1 MNMVSRKD
9 LLSGSSM
16 VWTEDNRGRYDR
28 RDQRYPSDL
37 TNEEWAILE
46 PLLPVARGIGRPRRH
61 SLREIM
67 NGIRYVLRYGIPWDA
82 MPKDLPPSSICYD
95 YWRLLS
101 DGGHMERINHHLV
114 MMDREKAGR
123 DASPTLAIIDA
134 QSVKCDAPQ
143 GERGYDAGKKVLGRK
158 RHIAVDSGGRLLAV
172 SITSA
177 DIQDQ
182 DGGIPLVKQLVR
194 LCPWIKTIV
203 VDSGYKTR
211 FIESV
216 QATATR
222 VVEVIKRP
230 DFAKGFV
237 LLPKRWKV
245 EQTIGALTTSR
256 RLKMDYET
264 LVHVSAAAV
273 LGASIARLLASIT
286 MT

>member
-1 MNMVSRKD
+1 
-9 LLSGSSM
+9 M
-16 VWTEDNRGRYDR
+16 VWTDDNRGRYDR
-28 RDQRYPSDL
+28 RNQRYPSDL
-37 TNEEWAILE
+37 TNEEWIILE
-46 PLLPVARGIGRPRRH
+46 PLLPVARGIGRPRIH
-61 SLREIM
+61 PLREIM

-123 DASPTLAIIDA
+123 EASPTLAIIDA
-134 QSVKCDAPQ
+134 QSVKCDAPR

-172 SITSA
+172 RITSA
-177 DIQDQ
+177 NVQDQ
-182 DGGIPLVKQLVR
+182 DGGIPLVKRLVR
-194 LCPWIKTIV
+194 LCPWIKTVV

-216 QATATR
+216 QATANR

-245 EQTIGALTTSR
+245 EQSIGALTISR
-256 RLKMDYET
+256 RLKLDYET
-264 LVHVSAAAV
+264 LCHVSAAAMFC
-273 LGASIARLLASIT
+273 ASITRLLASIT
-286 MT
+286 MP